1 MEKLKIGL
9 FIDTFYPMVDGV
21 IQVVDQYA
29 KRLNKFCDVTVF
41 TTKPRKG
48 KVDNIDHPYKVERC
62 KIIPVPGQD
71 YDMAFPNL
79 DKNFKKALKEAHLDI
94 VHIHSPFAVG
104 KVGVKYAKKHKIPVI
119 ATLHSQ
125 YKQDFQR
132 ATKSKFL
139 SNIATSIIMKK
150 FNACDRCFAVNSKI
164 ADVYFEEYK
173 AKVLP
178 GVLKNGTEFTPIEN
192 IEESLKLVNEKFTL
206 DSQIPVLLFV
216 GRLTDLKNI
225 FFIAKSLKI
234 IKDKGKKFK
243 MIYVGTGPDEEKLK
257 NLVKE
262 LDLEED
268 VIFTGRVM
276 DRQLL
281 KALYLRADLFLF
293 PSFYD
298 TDGLVKIEA
307 ASQKTPTILLEGSAA
322 SAGVTDGENGFIAKN
337 DITAFA
343 EKIIEILDDK
353 NLYNK
358 VKENCY
364 KDLYRSWDDMVKVAY
379 KTYLEMIE
387 KKKSEKK

>member
-62 KIIPVPGQD
+62 KIMPVPGQD

-79 DKNFKKALKEAHLDI
+79 DKNFKKALKEADLDI

-192 IEESLKLVNEKFTL
+192 IEESLKLVNEKFNL

-216 GRLTDLKNI
+216 GRLNMCLN
-225 FFIAKSLKI
+225 
-234 IKDKGKKFK
+234 
-243 MIYVGTGPDEEKLK
+243 
-257 NLVKE
+257 
-262 LDLEED
+262 
-268 VIFTGRVM
+268 
-276 DRQLL
+276 
-281 KALYLRADLFLF
+281 
-293 PSFYD
+293 
-298 TDGLVKIEA
+298 
-307 ASQKTPTILLEGSAA
+307 
-322 SAGVTDGENGFIAKN
+322 
-337 DITAFA
+337 
-343 EKIIEILDDK
+343 
-353 NLYNK
+353 
-358 VKENCY
+358 
-364 KDLYRSWDDMVKVAY
+364 
-379 KTYLEMIE
+379 
-387 KKKSEKK
+387 